1 MVRES
6 VLVVGP
12 VLTSL
17 ITLCDTLNL
26 ETHRL
31 HYNNITILIIV
42 NKNMHI
48 YIYIYI
54 YVCIFTI
61 IIIITLMLI
70 LKIIRIQN

>member
-1 MVRES
+1 MAFSHVSTDSVRESVLVVRES

-48 YIYIYI
+48 YIYIYM
-54 YVCIFTI
+54 YAY
-61 IIIITLMLI
+61 L
-70 LKIIRIQN
+70 Q